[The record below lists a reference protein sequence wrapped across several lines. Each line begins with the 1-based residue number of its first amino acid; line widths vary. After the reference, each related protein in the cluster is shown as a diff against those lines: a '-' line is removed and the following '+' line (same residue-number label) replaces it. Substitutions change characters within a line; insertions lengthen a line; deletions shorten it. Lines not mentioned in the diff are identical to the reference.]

1 MARLTALLLGALSA
15 WQIAAQDIPIP
26 SCIPGCVNQV
36 RTQFAEFGCTNAD
49 DAGCLCWKPNFSY
62 GIRDCGISCG
72 ANDGNVRQQ
81 LAQAFCAGILTV
93 QAPSATDTTSSS
105 STAAQS
111 STASSTQSSAI
122 STSHTTLS
130 TAVSTTAA
138 SSSSAAAAKT
148 SSSAPSLSSP
158 SSPATSI
165 HSHTTTDTEPLMTAS
180 TTFDAAPE
188 ASSAT
193 AIDSPATGLSGA
205 AAAGVG
211 VGVGAALIALAG
223 VGICFFMRNRKQEPR
238 ESGDIS
244 KPLPG
249 SGRAYP
255 PSREPG
261 SLEKYGN
268 DIEMTSNRYEDM
280 VPRQQPRTMV

>member
-1 MARLTALLLGALSA
+1 MAPLTALLLGVLSA
-15 WQIAAQDIPIP
+15 WQIAAQDTPIP

-36 RTQFAEFGCTNAD
+36 RTQFAEYGCTNAN

-62 GIRDCGISCG
+62 GIRDCGVSCG
-72 ANDGNVRQQ
+72 ANDSNVRQQ
-81 LAQAFCAGILTV
+81 LVQAFCAV
-93 QAPSATDTTSSS
+93 QHAANDSVIHHLNATDDAFDSCLDNRCELVFCCGGKDFVVC
-105 STAAQS
+105 
-111 STASSTQSSAI
+111 AI
-122 STSHTTLS
+122 F
-130 TAVSTTAA
+130 VSIFVDNVNTHD
-138 SSSSAAAAKT
+138 
-148 SSSAPSLSSP
+148 PSM
-158 SSPATSI
+158 A
-165 HSHTTTDTEPLMTAS
+165 AS

-188 ASSAT
+188 TSSAT
-193 AIDSPATGLSGA
+193 AMNSPSTGLSGA

-223 VGICFFMRNRKQEPR
+223 VGVCLFMRNRKREPR

-249 SGRAYP
+249 SGRTYP

-261 SLEKYGN
+261 SIEKYGN